1 MADLADLDHWFGED
15 IGVTP
20 TGDIAAATTVTRT
33 AQRVV
38 RRLFTTATTAVS
50 SDYPWEP
57 DYGVGLGGR
66 IGDVLDLRLI
76 AARVR
81 GEMLRERS
89 VGRNPPP
96 TVDVTTIQRDT
107 GVVTIIDIT
116 YTDLS
121 GAWHAFSFD
130 FDDRAELPTPP
141 TDLYAPPLEPS
152 TPSPV
157 PGTETADLL
166 LDSDGSILVDTDGST
181 LSE

>member
-1 MADLADLDHWFGED
+1 MADLADLSHWFGED
-15 IGVTP
+15 LEVTP
-20 TGDIAAATTVTRT
+20 TGDIATATTVSRT

-38 RRLFTTATTAVS
+38 RRLFTAATTATS

-66 IGDVLDLRLI
+66 IGDVLDRRLI

-96 TVDVTTIQRDT
+96 TVEVTTIQGDT
-107 GVVTIIDIT
+107 GVVTIIDVT

-130 FDDRAELPTPP
+130 LDDRTELPTPP
-141 TDLYAPPLEPS
+141 TDPYAPPPEPS
-152 TPSPV
+152 TPSPIS
-157 PGTETADLL
+157 GTETADLL
-166 LDSDGSILVDTDGST
+166 LDADGSILLDADGAA
-181 LSE
+181 LSL